1 MAAKMATRRANHAAT
16 ASPATAKRGRLSE
29 RAWAD
34 ILRATRVVREEGVAL
49 RVHGIEIFNKRKPL
63 KMKKKVPRQEQKK
76 PTETVAPT
84 LPSTANGETPP
95 PPRSKRKQR
104 SAQRLLDFQEKK
116 RAAAVQKQIL
126 QGADPIVAQETVARS
141 ERRRLEI
148 IAQLAVARATPM
160 EAESSIEGRPP
171 GEQERQPRDQVA
183 RPKRARKSGRP
194 ETG

>member
-1 MAAKMATRRANHAAT
+1 MATRRANHAAT

-29 RAWAD
+29 RCWAD

-116 RAAAVQKQIL
+116 RAAAVQKQVL
-126 QGADPIVAQETVARS
+126 QGADPIVAEETVARS
-141 ERRRLEI
+141 ERKRLEM
-148 IAQLAVARATPM
+148 IARMAADRATPM

-171 GEQERQPRDQVA
+171 GEERQPRGQRA
-183 RPKRARKSGRP
+183 RPKRARTSGRP